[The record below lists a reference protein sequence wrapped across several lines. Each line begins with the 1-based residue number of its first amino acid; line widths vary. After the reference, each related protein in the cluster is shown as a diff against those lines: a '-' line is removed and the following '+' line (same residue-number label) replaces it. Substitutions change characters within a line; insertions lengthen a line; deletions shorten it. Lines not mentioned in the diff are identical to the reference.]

1 MQTCAASA
9 ASRPSGIATTAVRGV
24 IRSLTGRW
32 ANAST
37 PETTAISPAEAR
49 APVSAPE
56 STAAAQL
63 VRHPTRQLELADGRR
78 GHADRGGGAGAEQSK
93 DEDEERERHFR
104 WKQTRVTRRR
114 STRSTTTRNPSS
126 VSSSPGRG
134 TRPSAE

>member
-1 MQTCAASA
+1 MQTCAAAA

-56 STAAAQL
+56 STAARVVRREGSRAVPRSEEHTSELQSRQYL
-63 VRHPTRQLELADGRR
+63 VCRLVLEKNKR
-78 GHADRGGGAGAEQSK
+78 
-93 DEDEERERHFR
+93 
-104 WKQTRVTRRR
+104 
-114 STRSTTTRNPSS
+114 P
-126 VSSSPGRG
+126 PGRC
-134 TRPSAE
+134 EHDDK

>member
-49 APVSAPE
+49 ARGA
-56 STAAAQL
+56 AAAQL
-63 VRHPTRQLELADGRR
+63 VRHPARQLELAHGRR
-78 GHADRGGGAGAEQSK
+78 GDADRGGGAGAEQAEN
-93 DEDEERERHFR
+93 EDDERERHFR